1 MTDYTAYFNGE
12 YVPYSQVK
20 IDPGDRGF
28 SLGDVVFDTGRTFDG
43 VPFRLKEH
51 LDRLYRSLT
60 YVRIDPGLTHADMT
74 EVTEEVLSR
83 NEEHRPAVGDFTFT
97 QFVTR
102 GAGGVDGGAA
112 PTVCVRVMPVGF
124 TRSAKAYREGVHGVI
139 TKTQS
144 YPAASVD
151 PKIKHWSRLNFVL
164 ADLEANDVEP
174 GAMAILTD
182 GNRNITEG
190 TGSNVFIVTNGVLR
204 TAKDDALLQ
213 GISRGMVFDLARQL
227 DIPVAEEDLQ
237 AYDMYTAD
245 EAFFSTTSPCILP
258 MTRVDRRQVGDG
270 RPGPV
275 TMQLLAAW
283 SEFVGVDIIDQ
294 AMRFAEPEAG

>member
-20 IDPGDRGF
+20 IDPADRGF
-28 SLGDVVFDTGRTFDG
+28 SLGDVVFDTGRTFNG

-51 LDRLYRSLT
+51 IDRLYRSLT
-60 YVRIDPGLTHADMT
+60 YVRIDPGVTHAEMT
-74 EVTEEVLSR
+74 AITEEVLSR
-83 NEEHRPAVGDFTFT
+83 NEGHRPAVGDFTYT

-102 GAGGVDGGAA
+102 GAGGVADGGQ

-124 TRSAKAYREGVHGVI
+124 SRSAKAYREGVHGVI

-164 ADLEANDVEP
+164 ADLEANDVES
-174 GAMAILTD
+174 GALAILTD
-182 GNRNITEG
+182 GDRNITEG

-204 TAKDDALLQ
+204 TGKDDGLLQ
-213 GISRGMVFDLARQL
+213 GVSRGMVFDLARQL
-227 DIPVAEEDLQ
+227 DLPLSEEDLQ
-237 AYDMYTAD
+237 AYDLYTAD
-245 EAFFSTTSPCILP
+245 EAFFSTTSPCIMP
-258 MTRVDRRQVGDG
+258 MTQVDRRPVGDG
-270 RPGPV
+270 KPGPI

-294 AMRFAEPEAG
+294 AIRFGEPEA

>member
-28 SLGDVVFDTGRTFDG
+28 SLGDVVFDTGRTFNG

-51 LDRLYRSLT
+51 MDRLYRSLT
-60 YVRIDPGLTHADMT
+60 YVRIDPGVTHAEMT
-74 EVTEEVLSR
+74 AITEEVLSR
-83 NEEHRPAVGDFTFT
+83 NEEHRPSVGDFTYT

-102 GAGGVDGGAA
+102 GAGGIDGSGQ
-112 PTVCVRVMPVGF
+112 PTVCVRTMPVGF
-124 TRSAKAYREGVHGVI
+124 SRSAKAYREGVHGVI

-174 GAMAILTD
+174 GALAILTD
-182 GNRNITEG
+182 GDRNITEG

-204 TAKDDALLQ
+204 TAKDNALLQ
-213 GISRGMVFDLARQL
+213 GVSRGMVFDLARQL

-237 AYDMYTAD
+237 AYDLYTAD
-245 EAFFSTTSPCILP
+245 EAFFSTTSPCIMP
-258 MTRVDRRQVGDG
+258 MTRVDRRPVGDG
-270 RPGPV
+270 VPGPI

-283 SEFVGVDIIDQ
+283 SEFVGLDIIDQ
-294 AMRFAEPEAG
+294 ATRFAESEA

>member
-20 IDPGDRGF
+20 IDPADRGF

-51 LDRLYRSLT
+51 VDRLYRSLT
-60 YVRIDPGLTHADMT
+60 YVRIDPGVTHAEMT
-74 EVTEEVLSR
+74 AITEEVLSR
-83 NEEHRPAVGDFTFT
+83 NEEHRPSVGDFTYT

-102 GAGGVDGGAA
+102 GAGGVAGGQ

-124 TRSAKAYREGVHGVI
+124 DRSAKAYREGVHGVI

-174 GAMAILTD
+174 GALAILTD
-182 GNRNITEG
+182 GDRNITEG
-190 TGSNVFIVTNGVLR
+190 TGSNVFIDQRRPAHGQGRRPAPGRVARDGVRPGPPAGHTAGRGGPTGLRPVHRRRGVL
-204 TAKDDALLQ
+204 
-213 GISRGMVFDLARQL
+213 L
-227 DIPVAEEDLQ
+227 D
-237 AYDMYTAD
+237 
-245 EAFFSTTSPCILP
+245 CIMP
-258 MTRVDRRQVGDG
+258 MTRVDRRPVGDG
-270 RPGPV
+270 VPGPSPCSYWRRG
-275 TMQLLAAW
+275 A
-283 SEFVGVDIIDQ
+283 SS
-294 AMRFAEPEAG
+294 